1 MCGKLSKGNVFE
13 SGGRL
18 AGGRKKGEKWGK
30 SGREGCERCLLI
42 YL

>member
-18 AGGRKKGEKWGK
+18 AGGGKAGEKWGEK
-30 SGREGCERCLLI
+30 REGRM
-42 YL
+42 